1 LQRRH
6 FLAGL
11 AVVGSTASFLVR
23 AQANHPA
30 RAARIGIFHFGSV
43 ANFRTREDAFKREM
57 RVLGYTETRAQFY
70 SEGAYGQRDL
80 LERTAKTFAREPFD
94 VILSASS
101 LTTDALRR
109 AAPDTPIVI
118 AAAEDPVAEKF
129 AESLQRP
136 GRNIT
141 GITAS
146 VLDHLRRHLEMLTQ
160 VAPRITRITALLN
173 PDNATHSKY
182 KGRLEGAA
190 RAGLRITL
198 AEARNEQELER
209 AFPVR
214 PREDAEGVLVMNDG
228 YFYTQRRVITELASR
243 ARRPAI
249 YPLRGFV
256 EAGGLMSHG
265 PNLEANFT
273 RAARLVD
280 RILKGERAS
289 EIPFEPPAR
298 IELVLNRDVADSLK
312 LAFPPEL
319 VKEATSVLG

>member
-1 LQRRH
+1 MQRRQ

-11 AVVGSTASFLVR
+11 AVLGSTASPLVR
-23 AQANHPA
+23 AQAKPNRP
-30 RAARIGIFHFGSV
+30 ARIGIFHFGSV
-43 ANFRTREDAFKREM
+43 ANFRSRDDAFKREM
-57 RVLGYTETRAQFY
+57 RALGYTEARAQFY

-80 LERTAKTFAREPFD
+80 LERTAQTFAREPFD

-118 AAAEDPVAEKF
+118 GAAEDPVAEKF
-129 AESLQRP
+129 AESMQRP

-146 VLDHLRRHLEMLTQ
+146 VLDHLRHHVDLLTQ

-173 PDNATHSKY
+173 PDNATYAKY
-182 KGRLEGAA
+182 KGRLEGSS
-190 RAGLRITL
+190 RAGLRI
-198 AEARNEQELER
+198 AIVDARNDAELER
-209 AFPVR
+209 AFPAR
-214 PREDAEGVLVMNDG
+214 PREDAEGLLVMNDG
-228 YFYTQRRVITELASR
+228 YLYTQRRSITELASR
-243 ARRPAI
+243 ARRPAL

-265 PNLEANFT
+265 PNLEANFA
-273 RAARLVD
+273 RAAHLVD

-289 EIPFEPPAR
+289 DIAFEAPPR
-298 IELVLNRDVADSLK
+298 TELVLNRDVAASLR
-312 LAFPPEL
+312 LAFPPDL
-319 VKEATSVLG
+319 VKEAATVLG